1 MIIPTAVRKEPA
13 AMSSHM
19 QTAGVAAW
27 HLPKLKIW
35 VTLLLKNK
43 HIPMLH
49 TSLLG
54 QIHSWRFVIA
64 RRIAAIQPVI
74 SNRGKA

>member
-1 MIIPTAVRKEPA
+1 MRKEPA
-13 AMSSHM
+13 AMSSHR

-27 HLPKLKIW
+27 HLPKLKIR

-49 TSLLG
+49 MCFGHASLLG
-54 QIHSWRFVIA
+54 PIPFWRFGLA
-64 RRIAAIQPVI
+64 GRIAAIQPAI
-74 SNRGKA
+74 SNRSNA